1 MAIQQVALL
10 FLVSFSVV
18 LAQSPHYELRVGQIS
33 TVTSLACYEPSIG
46 HNADID
52 DVTFWRNRTL
62 TSNPQGLREGS
73 DMPVFADLMEN
84 KISFILTR
92 EFEGYYTCGRQMMD
106 RIEESPTVP
115 LVCKSVI
122 LLLILTYEVL

>member
-62 TSNPQGLREGS
+62 TSDPQGLREGS
-73 DMPVFADLMEN
+73 DMPVFADPMEN

-92 EFEGYYTCGRQMMD
+92 KFEGYYTCGRQMMG

-115 LVCKSVI
+115 LVCKLI

>member
-1 MAIQQVALL
+1 MAIQQVVLI

-18 LAQSPHYELRVGQIS
+18 LAQSPHYELIVGQIS
-33 TVTSLACYEPSIG
+33 IVTKLACHASIG
-46 HNADID
+46 HIADID

-62 TSNPQGLREGS
+62 TSNPPGLREGS
-73 DMPVFADLMEN
+73 DMPVFADPMEN
-84 KISFILTR
+84 EISFILTR
-92 EFEGYYTCGRQMMD
+92 KFEGYYTCGRQMMD

-115 LVCKSVI
+115 LVCKLI

>member
-1 MAIQQVALL
+1 MAIQQVALI

-18 LAQSPHYELRVGQIS
+18 LAQSPHYELRVRQIS
-33 TVTSLACYEPSIG
+33 IVTKLTCYEPSIG
-46 HNADID
+46 RIADID

-62 TSNPQGLREGS
+62 TSNPPGLREGS
-73 DMPVFADLMEN
+73 DMPVFADPMEN
-84 KISFILTR
+84 EISFILTR
-92 EFEGYYTCGRQMMD
+92 KFEGYYTCGRQMMG

-115 LVCKSVI
+115 LVCKLI